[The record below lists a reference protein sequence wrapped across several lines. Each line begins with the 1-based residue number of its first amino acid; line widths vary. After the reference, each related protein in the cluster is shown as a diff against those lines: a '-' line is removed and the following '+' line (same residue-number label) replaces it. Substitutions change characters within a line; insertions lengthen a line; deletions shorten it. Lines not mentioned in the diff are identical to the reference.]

1 MSGGTPLG
9 NMVVKLG
16 LDSSDFGRGAAN
28 AKKEVRYLAKEMQ
41 ANVKIADMAGNQM
54 GKLGARFDGLTK
66 IIDAQERQVAALKK
80 AYDESFVDG
89 KATESTKRL
98 ATQLQDANGKL
109 AHYKQQLSNVE
120 KSMLLYSEK
129 AEKAKGNINYL
140 NKEMQLNMETAS
152 LLGNRQKVLGANYE
166 GLTKIIGEQA
176 KYVAALQETY
186 DKSFVNGKPT
196 EATKELAL
204 SLKEAQNE
212 LIKTT
217 GNIAELQVK
226 TTGATG
232 AIYKASEKMIS
243 SGQRME
249 QMGGALTK
257 GVTMPILAGAAAVT
271 TAAVKWESDFAGVK
285 KTNDEVVDSTGKV
298 VYSYKDLEN
307 GLRGLAKELP
317 ASHTEIANVAEAAGQ
332 LGIKTENVVGFT
344 KTMIDLGESTN
355 MSADEAATAL
365 ARLANITGMPQ
376 TEFDKLGSVIVDLG
390 NNFATTESEITEMG
404 LRLAGAG
411 HQVGMSEAQIMG
423 FAAALSSV
431 GIEAEAGG
439 SAFSKV
445 MVQMQ
450 LAVEK
455 GTGAFS
461 ELEQIANS
469 AGFTIGEVGQAVLSG
484 GKPLKAM
491 AESLG
496 MNSKELS
503 KMYKEAD
510 KSKTSLEDFATVAGM
525 SADQFSKA
533 FKEDAS
539 GAIIKFIEGL
549 STAEER
555 GQSAIGVL
563 DNMGITEV
571 RLRDSLLRAAGAS
584 DVFKSAVDRG
594 TKAWS
599 ENTALTEEA
608 NKRYETTE
616 SQLKMLRNEAID
628 VGITF
633 GGPLVK
639 ALRDVLQA
647 AKPMIK
653 TVTNLA
659 ESFSNANPKTQQTI
673 VKMIALTAAMGPAIK
688 LTGTL
693 SKGIGTLGKGFI
705 DTMAAMSKKRAVED
719 VTQAFAKGSS
729 VSVDFGKNLASSGT
743 ALGGLIAKIGGTT
756 TQIGALT
763 KGFSLLN
770 PWVLGITTAVGAGI
784 AVWKLWGEEAWNSSQ
799 RTQRWGTDVGKATDE
814 ALTKFQGYSRGAS
827 GEFSLLEQG
836 ISSNTGSIVNNFSK
850 MGQSIETTLTKKIET
865 LKGIVKELPDD
876 IKEAANEL
884 TEDEIANQE
893 KYLAIVKENNA
904 KITQIK
910 KTASNNN
917 RQISYEETVR
927 IKAYAQESAEAY
939 VNSLGKSE
947 KESKQILEAMT
958 GNVSAASKA
967 QAKEWLQSLGKQRQE
982 SSLEYQKMQEDM
994 KEKLV
999 DSGYDLNSKY
1009 AKEMLKLLKE
1019 SSDSAQQI
1027 TDDQMATIL
1036 AKYPEL
1042 TNEVFL
1048 ANGQL
1053 ISTMGDASEAAITQN
1068 KKLASS
1074 FTDMTNTSA
1083 KAAEDNAKKVELMSE
1098 KSGEY
1103 ADFWNDLVLEDK
1115 DGHVKTNA
1123 QEAITEAAKSEQGW
1137 NKLLFASKHADLKSN
1152 AKLMIAEAAIANG
1165 RWEKMTFTEQ
1175 QALLKSNVT
1184 KTMTQALQAKGDW
1197 GKLSFE
1203 EKKAVLYSNTPEVM
1217 AETMLNL
1224 GLWKEYQPQ
1233 VKELKAKNQGFLE
1246 VLSQSQDKIIH
1257 WSQVPVDIKKILGD
1271 NYDLLSKIYESEQSY
1286 NRWKNLPD
1294 DEKKLLA
1301 NNSDVLQKIMTS
1313 DTSLKQW
1320 NALPADQKKMLGD
1333 NTDLLTKVMASEES
1347 MNAWKALPD
1356 PVKKMLGNNEDLK
1369 AKIAEGSLSVETY
1382 NQVKPHLKKLLGD
1395 ASNVSNQS
1403 QVGIQNLNAFN
1414 ANNPAMKLLKGDSSS
1429 AQNAARTGGNA
1440 LNVYKANNPASKN
1453 LKGNASG
1460 VVSATATGNSSLN
1473 VFAANNPVEK
1483 LLKARD
1489 EATGPASS
1497 AKNAVNDFNSGP
1509 SVITKTLKVV
1519 ADIGGKVA
1527 KILGLETGTNYH
1539 VGGPAIVNDQKGPV
1553 YKELVIPKGGV
1564 PFIPEGRNVFLP
1576 DLPRGSKVIK
1586 ASETKKLIPRYEN
1599 GVGVPRNSS
1608 VVKNLIAVQE
1618 SKESTDFGELAS
1630 TMRELLAYM
1639 KSGNFNGMEVN
1650 QNFVVSDTKTAREAA
1665 IENKRQL
1672 RNLARG
1678 LK

>member
-9 NMVVKLG
+9 NMVIKLG

-41 ANVKIADMAGNQM
+41 ANAKIADMAGNQM
-54 GKLGARFDGLTK
+54 GKLGTRFDGLTK
-66 IIDAQERQVAALKK
+66 IIGAQEKQVAALKK

-109 AHYKQQLSNVE
+109 ANYRSQLIQTAGQ
-120 KSMLLYSEK
+120 M
-129 AEKAKGNINYL
+129 AE
-140 NKEMQLNMETAS
+140 M
-152 LLGNRQKVLGANYE
+152 
-166 GLTKIIGEQA
+166 
-176 KYVAALQETY
+176 
-186 DKSFVNGKPT
+186 
-196 EATKELAL
+196 
-204 SLKEAQNE
+204 
-212 LIKTT
+212 
-217 GNIAELQVK
+217 QVK

-232 AIYKASEKMIS
+232 AIYNASEKMIS
-243 SGQRME
+243 SGQKME
-249 QMGGALTK
+249 KVGGALTK
-257 GVTMPILAGAAAVT
+257 GITLPILAGAAAVT

-317 ASHTEIANVAEAAGQ
+317 SSHTEIANVAEAAGQ
-332 LGIKTENVVGFT
+332 LGIKTKNVVGFT

-355 MSADEAATAL
+355 MSAEEAATAL

-390 NNFATTESEITEMG
+390 NNFATTESEITAMG

-450 LAVEK
+450 LAVEN
-455 GTGAFS
+455 GANAFAGLESLSQQTGVS
-461 ELEQIANS
+461 MEQVSS
-469 AGFTIGEVGQAVLSG
+469 AVRNG
-484 GKPLKAM
+484 GKELKNTAGAM
-491 AESLG
+491 GLT
-496 MNSKELS
+496 SKEL
-503 KMYKEAD
+503 KTMHKEATD
-510 KSKTSLEDFATVAGM
+510 ASGKLNDFADVAGM
-525 SADQFSKA
+525 SAEQFSKA

-549 STAEER
+549 GKTKEH
-555 GQSAIGVL
+555 GQSAIAVL
-563 DNMGITEV
+563 DDMGITEV

-594 TKAWS
+594 TKAWG

-616 SQLKMLRNEAID
+616 SQLKMLKNEAVD

-633 GGPLVK
+633 GGPLVR
-639 ALRDVLQA
+639 ALRDALQA
-647 AKPMIK
+647 TKPMIK

-659 ESFSNANPKTQQTI
+659 ESFSNADPKTQQTI

-693 SKGIGTLGKGFI
+693 TKGVGFLGKGFV
-705 DTMAAMSKKRAVED
+705 DTMAAMSKKRAIED
-719 VTQAFAKGSS
+719 VTKAFAEGSS
-729 VSVDFGKNLASSGT
+729 VSLGFGKDIASSGS
-743 ALGGLIAKIGGTT
+743 ALGGLTAKIGGTT
-756 TQIGALT
+756 TQIGSLT

-770 PWVLGITTAVGAGI
+770 PWVLGATVAIGAGV

-827 GEFSLLEQG
+827 GELDLLEKG
-836 ISSNTGSIVNNFSK
+836 VSGNTDTIANNFSK
-850 MGQSIETTLTKKIET
+850 MGQSIEENMTKKIET
-865 LKGIVKELPDD
+865 LKGIVNKLPDD
-876 IKEAANEL
+876 IKEAGDKL
-884 TEDEIANQE
+884 TKEEVLNQE
-893 KYLAIVKENNA
+893 KYLDVVKENNQ

-910 KTASNNN
+910 QEASNNN
-917 RQISYEETVR
+917 RKISYEEAIR
-927 IKAYAQESAEAY
+927 IKSLAKESAEAY

-947 KESKQILEAMT
+947 TETKEILSAMT
-958 GNVSAASKA
+958 GNVAEASED
-967 QAKEWLQSLGKQRQE
+967 QAKTWLQSLGKQRQQ
-982 SSLEYQKMQEDM
+982 SKIEYTKMQDDL
-994 KEKLV
+994 KAKLV
-999 DSGYDLNSKY
+999 DAGYDLNSKY
-1009 AKEMLKLLKE
+1009 AKEMLSLLKE
-1019 SSDSAQQI
+1019 SGDSATQI
-1027 TDDQMATIL
+1027 TEDQMSTIL

-1042 TNEVFL
+1042 ADQVFL

-1053 ISTMGDASEAAITQN
+1053 ISSMGEAGQAAVGQN
-1068 KKLASS
+1068 KKMMDS
-1074 FTDMTNTSA
+1074 FTDM
-1083 KAAEDNAKKVELMSE
+1083 AEKVSKTAGENAKKIELIADE
-1098 KSGEY
+1098 ANEFGE
-1103 ADFWNDLVLEDK
+1103 FWNQLILDTKTGE
-1115 DGHVKTNA
+1115 VKTNA
-1123 QEAITEAAKSEQGW
+1123 QEAVNEAASSEKGW
-1137 NKLLFASKHADLKSN
+1137 NQLIYASKNADLKSN

-1175 QALLKSNVT
+1175 QALLDSNVT
-1184 KTMTQALQAKGDW
+1184 KTMTQALQAKGSW
-1197 GKLSFE
+1197 GKLNFE

-1224 GLWKEYQPQ
+1224 GLWKDYQPQ
-1233 VKELKAKNQGFLE
+1233 VKELKAKNQSFLD
-1246 VLSQSQDKIIH
+1246 VLSQSQDKIVH
-1257 WSQVPVDIKKILGD
+1257 WSQVPVDIKEILGD
-1271 NYDLLSKIYESEQSY
+1271 NYDLLSKIYGSEQSY

-1294 DEKKLLA
+1294 TEKKLLA

-1347 MNAWKALPD
+1347 FNAWKALPD

-1369 AKIAEGSLSVETY
+1369 AKIADGTLSVQTY
-1382 NQVKPHLKKLLGD
+1382 DQVKPQLKKLLGD

-1414 ANNPAMKLLKGDSSS
+1414 ANNPAQKILRGDSSN
-1429 AQNAARTGGNA
+1429 AQAAARQGGNA
-1440 LNVYKANNPASKN
+1440 LNTYNANNPGTKN
-1453 LKGNASG
+1453 LRGNAGG
-1460 VVSATATGNSSLN
+1460 VVGAASSGNSSLN
-1473 VFAANNPVEK
+1473 IFAANNPVEK
-1483 LLKARD
+1483 LLRAND
-1489 EATGPASS
+1489 QASGPASQ
-1497 AKNAVNDFNSGP
+1497 AKNAVSDFNSGP
-1509 SVITKTLKVV
+1509 SVITKTLNVV
-1519 ADIGGKVA
+1519 ANLGAGVA
-1527 KILGLETGTNYH
+1527 KILGLETGTNNH
-1539 VGGPAIVNDQKGPV
+1539 IGGPAIVNDQKGHT

-1576 DLPRGSKVIK
+1576 DLPKGSKVIK
-1586 ASETKKLIPRYEN
+1586 ASETKKLIPHYEN

-1608 VVKNLIAVQE
+1608 VVKNLIAIQDSHE
-1618 SKESTDFGELAS
+1618 SNDFSELAS
-1630 TMRELLAYM
+1630 LMREMVSYL
-1639 KSGNFNGMEVN
+1639 KDGNIKNMEVT
-1650 QNFVVSDTKTAREAA
+1650 QYITGADTKTPRETAM
-1665 IENKRQL
+1665 ETKRQL
-1672 RNLARG
+1672 RDLARG
-1678 LK
+1678 FK

>member
-9 NMVVKLG
+9 NMVIKLG

-41 ANVKIADMAGNQM
+41 ANAKIADMAGNQM
-54 GKLGARFDGLTK
+54 GKLGTRFDGLTK
-66 IIDAQERQVAALKK
+66 IIGAQEKQVAALKK

-109 AHYKQQLSNVE
+109 ANYRSQLIQTAGQ
-120 KSMLLYSEK
+120 M
-129 AEKAKGNINYL
+129 AE
-140 NKEMQLNMETAS
+140 M
-152 LLGNRQKVLGANYE
+152 
-166 GLTKIIGEQA
+166 
-176 KYVAALQETY
+176 
-186 DKSFVNGKPT
+186 
-196 EATKELAL
+196 
-204 SLKEAQNE
+204 
-212 LIKTT
+212 
-217 GNIAELQVK
+217 QVK

-232 AIYKASEKMIS
+232 AIYNASEKMIS
-243 SGQRME
+243 SGQKME
-249 QMGGALTK
+249 KVGGALTK
-257 GVTMPILAGAAAVT
+257 GITLPILAGAAAVT

-317 ASHTEIANVAEAAGQ
+317 SSHTEIANVAEAAGQ
-332 LGIKTENVVGFT
+332 LGIKTKNVVGFT

-355 MSADEAATAL
+355 MSAEEAATAL

-390 NNFATTESEITEMG
+390 NNFATTESEITAMG

-450 LAVEK
+450 LAVEN
-455 GTGAFS
+455 GANAFAGLESLSQQTGVS
-461 ELEQIANS
+461 MEQVSS
-469 AGFTIGEVGQAVLSG
+469 AVRNG
-484 GKPLKAM
+484 GKELKNTAGAM
-491 AESLG
+491 GLT
-496 MNSKELS
+496 SKEL
-503 KMYKEAD
+503 KTMHKEATD
-510 KSKTSLEDFATVAGM
+510 ASGKLNDFADVAGM
-525 SADQFSKA
+525 SAEQFSKA

-549 STAEER
+549 GKTKEH
-555 GQSAIGVL
+555 GQSAIAVL
-563 DNMGITEV
+563 DDMGITEV

-594 TKAWS
+594 TKAWG

-616 SQLKMLRNEAID
+616 SQLKMLKNEAVD

-633 GGPLVK
+633 GGPLVR
-639 ALRDVLQA
+639 ALRDALQA
-647 AKPMIK
+647 TKPMIK

-659 ESFSNANPKTQQTI
+659 ESFSNADPKTQQTI

-693 SKGIGTLGKGFI
+693 TKGVGFLGKGFV
-705 DTMAAMSKKRAVED
+705 DTMAAMSKKRAIED
-719 VTQAFAKGSS
+719 VTKAFAEGSS
-729 VSVDFGKNLASSGT
+729 VSLGFGKDIASSGS
-743 ALGGLIAKIGGTT
+743 ALGGLTAKIGGTT
-756 TQIGALT
+756 TQIGSLT

-770 PWVLGITTAVGAGI
+770 PWVLGATVAIGAGV

-827 GEFSLLEQG
+827 GELDLLEKG
-836 ISSNTGSIVNNFSK
+836 VSGNTDTIANNFSK
-850 MGQSIETTLTKKIET
+850 MGQSIEENMTKKIET
-865 LKGIVKELPDD
+865 LKGIVNKLPDD
-876 IKEAANEL
+876 IKEAGDKL
-884 TEDEIANQE
+884 TKEEVLNQE
-893 KYLAIVKENNA
+893 KYLDVVKENNQ

-910 KTASNNN
+910 QEASNNN
-917 RQISYEETVR
+917 RKISYEEAIR
-927 IKAYAQESAEAY
+927 IKSLAKESAEAY

-947 KESKQILEAMT
+947 TETKEILSAMT
-958 GNVSAASKA
+958 GNVAEASED
-967 QAKEWLQSLGKQRQE
+967 QAKTWLQSLGKQRQQ
-982 SSLEYQKMQEDM
+982 SKIEYTKMQNDL
-994 KEKLV
+994 KAKLV
-999 DSGYDLNSKY
+999 DAGYDLNSKY
-1009 AKEMLKLLKE
+1009 AKEMLSLLKE
-1019 SSDSAQQI
+1019 SGDSATQI
-1027 TDDQMATIL
+1027 TEDQMSTIL

-1042 TNEVFL
+1042 ADQVFL

-1053 ISTMGDASEAAITQN
+1053 ISSMGEAGQAAVGQN
-1068 KKLASS
+1068 KKMMDS
-1074 FTDMTNTSA
+1074 FTDM
-1083 KAAEDNAKKVELMSE
+1083 AEKVSKTAGENAKKIELIADE
-1098 KSGEY
+1098 ANEFGE
-1103 ADFWNDLVLEDK
+1103 FWNQLILDTKTGE
-1115 DGHVKTNA
+1115 VKTNA
-1123 QEAITEAAKSEQGW
+1123 QEAVNEAASSEKGW
-1137 NKLLFASKHADLKSN
+1137 NQLIYASKNADLKSN

-1175 QALLKSNVT
+1175 QALLDSNVT
-1184 KTMTQALQAKGDW
+1184 KTMTQALQAKGSW
-1197 GKLSFE
+1197 GKLNFE

-1224 GLWKEYQPQ
+1224 GLWKDYQPQ
-1233 VKELKAKNQGFLE
+1233 VKELKAKNQSFLD
-1246 VLSQSQDKIIH
+1246 VLSQSQDKIVH
-1257 WSQVPVDIKKILGD
+1257 WSQVPVDIKEILGD
-1271 NYDLLSKIYESEQSY
+1271 NYDLLSKIYGSEQSY

-1294 DEKKLLA
+1294 TEKKLLA

-1347 MNAWKALPD
+1347 FNAWKALPD

-1382 NQVKPHLKKLLGD
+1382 NQVKPLLKQLLGD

-1414 ANNPAMKLLKGDSSS
+1414 ANNPAQKILRGDSSN
-1429 AQNAARTGGNA
+1429 AQAAARQGGNA
-1440 LNVYKANNPASKN
+1440 LNTYNANNPGTKN
-1453 LKGNASG
+1453 LRGNAGG
-1460 VVSATATGNSSLN
+1460 VVGAASSGNSSLN
-1473 VFAANNPVEK
+1473 IFAANNPVEK
-1483 LLKARD
+1483 LLRAND
-1489 EATGPASS
+1489 QASGPASQ
-1497 AKNAVNDFNSGP
+1497 AKNAVSDFNSGP
-1509 SVITKTLKVV
+1509 SVITKTLNVV
-1519 ADIGGKVA
+1519 ANLGAGVA
-1527 KILGLETGTNYH
+1527 KILGLETGTNNH
-1539 VGGPAIVNDQKGPV
+1539 IGGPAIVNDQKGRT

-1576 DLPRGSKVIK
+1576 DLPKGSKVIK
-1586 ASETKKLIPRYEN
+1586 ASETKKLIPHYEN

-1608 VVKNLIAVQE
+1608 VVKNLIAVQDSHE
-1618 SKESTDFGELAS
+1618 SNDFSELAS
-1630 TMRELLAYM
+1630 LMREMVSYL
-1639 KSGNFNGMEVN
+1639 KDGNIKNMEVT
-1650 QNFVVSDTKTAREAA
+1650 QYITGADTKTPRETA
-1665 IENKRQL
+1665 IETKRQL
-1672 RNLARG
+1672 RDLARG
-1678 LK
+1678 FK

>member
-9 NMVVKLG
+9 NMVIKLG

-41 ANVKIADMAGNQM
+41 ANAKIADMAGNQM
-54 GKLGARFDGLTK
+54 GKLGTRFDGLTK
-66 IIDAQERQVAALKK
+66 IIGAQEKQVAALKK

-109 AHYKQQLSNVE
+109 ANYRSQLIQTAGQ
-120 KSMLLYSEK
+120 M
-129 AEKAKGNINYL
+129 AE
-140 NKEMQLNMETAS
+140 M
-152 LLGNRQKVLGANYE
+152 
-166 GLTKIIGEQA
+166 
-176 KYVAALQETY
+176 
-186 DKSFVNGKPT
+186 
-196 EATKELAL
+196 
-204 SLKEAQNE
+204 
-212 LIKTT
+212 
-217 GNIAELQVK
+217 QVK

-232 AIYKASEKMIS
+232 AIYNASEKMIS
-243 SGQRME
+243 SGQKME
-249 QMGGALTK
+249 KVGGALTK
-257 GVTMPILAGAAAVT
+257 GITLPILAGAAAVT

-317 ASHTEIANVAEAAGQ
+317 SSHTEIANVAEAAGQ
-332 LGIKTENVVGFT
+332 LGIKTKNVVGFT

-355 MSADEAATAL
+355 MSAEEAATAL

-390 NNFATTESEITEMG
+390 NNFATTESEITAMG

-450 LAVEK
+450 LAVEN
-455 GTGAFS
+455 GANAFAGLESLSQQTGVS
-461 ELEQIANS
+461 MEQVSS
-469 AGFTIGEVGQAVLSG
+469 AVRNG
-484 GKPLKAM
+484 GKELKNTAGAM
-491 AESLG
+491 GLT
-496 MNSKELS
+496 SKEL
-503 KMYKEAD
+503 KTMHKEATD
-510 KSKTSLEDFATVAGM
+510 ASGKLNDFAEVAGM
-525 SADQFSKA
+525 SAEQFSKA

-549 STAEER
+549 GKTKEH
-555 GQSAIGVL
+555 GQSAIAVL
-563 DNMGITEV
+563 DDMGITEV

-594 TKAWS
+594 TKAWG

-616 SQLKMLRNEAID
+616 SQLKMLKNEAVD

-639 ALRDVLQA
+639 ALRDALQA
-647 AKPMIK
+647 TKPMIK

-659 ESFSNANPKTQQTI
+659 ESFSNADPKTQQTI

-693 SKGIGTLGKGFI
+693 TKGVGFLGKGFV
-705 DTMAAMSKKRAVED
+705 DTMAAMSKKRAIED
-719 VTQAFAKGSS
+719 VTKAFAEGSS
-729 VSVDFGKNLASSGT
+729 VSLGFGKDIASSGS
-743 ALGGLIAKIGGTT
+743 ALGGLTAKIGGTT
-756 TQIGALT
+756 TQIGSLT

-770 PWVLGITTAVGAGI
+770 PWVLGATVAIGAGV

-827 GEFSLLEQG
+827 GELDLLEKG
-836 ISSNTGSIVNNFSK
+836 VSGNTDTIANNFSK
-850 MGQSIETTLTKKIET
+850 MGQSIEENMTKKIET
-865 LKGIVKELPDD
+865 LKGIVNKLPDD
-876 IKEAANEL
+876 IKEAGDKL
-884 TEDEIANQE
+884 TKEEVLNQE
-893 KYLAIVKENNA
+893 KYLDVVKENNQ

-910 KTASNNN
+910 QEASNNN
-917 RQISYEETVR
+917 RKISYEEAIR
-927 IKAYAQESAEAY
+927 IKSLAKESAEAY

-947 KESKQILEAMT
+947 TETKEILSAMT
-958 GNVSAASKA
+958 GNVAEASED
-967 QAKEWLQSLGKQRQE
+967 QAKTWLQSLGKQRQQ
-982 SSLEYQKMQEDM
+982 SKIEYTKMQDDL
-994 KEKLV
+994 KAKLV
-999 DSGYDLNSKY
+999 DAGYDLNSKY
-1009 AKEMLKLLKE
+1009 AKEMLSLLKE
-1019 SSDSAQQI
+1019 SGDSATQI
-1027 TDDQMATIL
+1027 TEDQMSTIL

-1042 TNEVFL
+1042 ADQVFL

-1053 ISTMGDASEAAITQN
+1053 ISSMGEAGQAAVGQN
-1068 KKLASS
+1068 KKMMDS
-1074 FTDMTNTSA
+1074 FTDM
-1083 KAAEDNAKKVELMSE
+1083 AEKVSKTAGENAKKIELIADE
-1098 KSGEY
+1098 ANEFGE
-1103 ADFWNDLVLEDK
+1103 FWNQLILDTKTGE
-1115 DGHVKTNA
+1115 VKTNA
-1123 QEAITEAAKSEQGW
+1123 QEAVNEAASSEKGW
-1137 NKLLFASKHADLKSN
+1137 NQLIYASKNADLKSN

-1175 QALLKSNVT
+1175 QALLDSNVT
-1184 KTMTQALQAKGDW
+1184 KTMTQALQAKGSW
-1197 GKLSFE
+1197 GKLNFE

-1224 GLWKEYQPQ
+1224 GLWKDYQPQ
-1233 VKELKAKNQGFLE
+1233 VKELKAKNQSFLD
-1246 VLSQSQDKIIH
+1246 VLSQSQDKIVH
-1257 WSQVPVDIKKILGD
+1257 WSQVPVDIKEILGD
-1271 NYDLLSKIYESEQSY
+1271 NYDLLSKIYGSEQSY

-1294 DEKKLLA
+1294 TEKKLLA

-1347 MNAWKALPD
+1347 FNAWKALPD

-1382 NQVKPHLKKLLGD
+1382 NQVKPLLKQLLGD

-1414 ANNPAMKLLKGDSSS
+1414 ANNPAQKILRGDSSN
-1429 AQNAARTGGNA
+1429 AQAAARQGGNA
-1440 LNVYKANNPASKN
+1440 LNTYNANNPGTKN
-1453 LKGNASG
+1453 LRGNAGG
-1460 VVSATATGNSSLN
+1460 VVGAASSGNSSLN
-1473 VFAANNPVEK
+1473 IFAANNPVEK
-1483 LLKARD
+1483 LLRAND
-1489 EATGPASS
+1489 QASGPASQ
-1497 AKNAVNDFNSGP
+1497 AKNAVSDFNSGP
-1509 SVITKTLKVV
+1509 SVITKTLNVV
-1519 ADIGGKVA
+1519 ANLGAGVA
-1527 KILGLETGTNYH
+1527 KILGLETGTNNH
-1539 VGGPAIVNDQKGPV
+1539 IGGPAIVNDQKGRT

-1576 DLPRGSKVIK
+1576 DLPKGSKVIK
-1586 ASETKKLIPRYEN
+1586 ASETKKLIPHYEN

-1608 VVKNLIAVQE
+1608 VVKNLIAVQDSHE
-1618 SKESTDFGELAS
+1618 SNDFSELAS
-1630 TMRELLAYM
+1630 LMREMVSYL
-1639 KSGNFNGMEVN
+1639 KDGNIKNMEVT
-1650 QNFVVSDTKTAREAA
+1650 QYITGADTKTPRETA
-1665 IENKRQL
+1665 IETKRQL
-1672 RNLARG
+1672 RDLARG
-1678 LK
+1678 FK

>member
-9 NMVVKLG
+9 NMVIKLG

-41 ANVKIADMAGNQM
+41 ANAKIADMAGNQM
-54 GKLGARFDGLTK
+54 GKLGTRFDGLTK
-66 IIDAQERQVAALKK
+66 IIGAQEKQVAALKK

-109 AHYKQQLSNVE
+109 ANYRSQLIQTAGQ
-120 KSMLLYSEK
+120 M
-129 AEKAKGNINYL
+129 AE
-140 NKEMQLNMETAS
+140 M
-152 LLGNRQKVLGANYE
+152 
-166 GLTKIIGEQA
+166 
-176 KYVAALQETY
+176 
-186 DKSFVNGKPT
+186 
-196 EATKELAL
+196 
-204 SLKEAQNE
+204 
-212 LIKTT
+212 
-217 GNIAELQVK
+217 QVK

-232 AIYKASEKMIS
+232 AIYNASEKMIS
-243 SGQRME
+243 SGQKME
-249 QMGGALTK
+249 KVGGALTK
-257 GVTMPILAGAAAVT
+257 GITLPILAGAAAVT

-317 ASHTEIANVAEAAGQ
+317 SSHTEIANVAEAAGQ
-332 LGIKTENVVGFT
+332 LGIKTKNVVGFT

-355 MSADEAATAL
+355 MSAEEAATAL

-390 NNFATTESEITEMG
+390 NNFATTESEITAMG

-450 LAVEK
+450 LAVEN
-455 GTGAFS
+455 GANAFAGLESLSQQTGVS
-461 ELEQIANS
+461 MEQVSS
-469 AGFTIGEVGQAVLSG
+469 AVRNG
-484 GKPLKAM
+484 GKELKNTAGAM
-491 AESLG
+491 GLT
-496 MNSKELS
+496 SKEL
-503 KMYKEAD
+503 KTMHKEATD
-510 KSKTSLEDFATVAGM
+510 ASGKLNDFADVAGM
-525 SADQFSKA
+525 SAEQFSKA

-549 STAEER
+549 GKTKEH
-555 GQSAIGVL
+555 GQSAIAVL
-563 DNMGITEV
+563 DDMGITEV

-594 TKAWS
+594 TKAWG

-616 SQLKMLRNEAID
+616 SQLKMLKNEAVD

-639 ALRDVLQA
+639 ALRDALQA
-647 AKPMIK
+647 TKPMIK

-659 ESFSNANPKTQQTI
+659 ESFSNADPKTQQTI

-693 SKGIGTLGKGFI
+693 TKGVGFLGKGFV
-705 DTMAAMSKKRAVED
+705 DTMAAMSKKRAIED
-719 VTQAFAKGSS
+719 VTKAFAEGSS
-729 VSVDFGKNLASSGT
+729 VSLGFGKDIASSGS
-743 ALGGLIAKIGGTT
+743 ALGGLTAKIGGTT
-756 TQIGALT
+756 TQIGSLT

-770 PWVLGITTAVGAGI
+770 PWVLGATVAIGAGV

-827 GEFSLLEQG
+827 GELDLLEKG
-836 ISSNTGSIVNNFSK
+836 VSGNTDTIANNFSK
-850 MGQSIETTLTKKIET
+850 MGQSIEENMTKKIET
-865 LKGIVKELPDD
+865 LKGIVNKLPDD
-876 IKEAANEL
+876 IKEAGDKL
-884 TEDEIANQE
+884 TKEEVLNQE
-893 KYLAIVKENNA
+893 KYLDVVKENNQ

-910 KTASNNN
+910 QEASNNN
-917 RQISYEETVR
+917 RKISYEEAIR
-927 IKAYAQESAEAY
+927 IKSLAKESAEAY

-947 KESKQILEAMT
+947 TETKEILSAMT
-958 GNVSAASKA
+958 GNVAEASED
-967 QAKEWLQSLGKQRQE
+967 QAKTWLQSLGKQRQQ
-982 SSLEYQKMQEDM
+982 SKIEYTKMQDDL
-994 KEKLV
+994 KAKLV
-999 DSGYDLNSKY
+999 DAGYDLNSKY
-1009 AKEMLKLLKE
+1009 AKEMLSLLKE
-1019 SSDSAQQI
+1019 SGDSATQI
-1027 TDDQMATIL
+1027 TEDQMSTIL

-1042 TNEVFL
+1042 ADQVFL

-1053 ISTMGDASEAAITQN
+1053 ISSMGEAGQAAVGQN
-1068 KKLASS
+1068 KKMMDS
-1074 FTDMTNTSA
+1074 FTDM
-1083 KAAEDNAKKVELMSE
+1083 AEKVSKTAGENAKKIELIADE
-1098 KSGEY
+1098 ANEFGE
-1103 ADFWNDLVLEDK
+1103 FWNQLILDTKTGE
-1115 DGHVKTNA
+1115 VKTNA
-1123 QEAITEAAKSEQGW
+1123 QEAVNEAASSEKGW
-1137 NKLLFASKHADLKSN
+1137 NQLIYASKNADLKSN

-1175 QALLKSNVT
+1175 QALLDSNVT
-1184 KTMTQALQAKGDW
+1184 KTMTQALQAKGSW
-1197 GKLSFE
+1197 GKLNFE

-1224 GLWKEYQPQ
+1224 GLWKDYQPQ
-1233 VKELKAKNQGFLE
+1233 VKELKAKNQSFLD
-1246 VLSQSQDKIIH
+1246 VLSQSQDKIVH
-1257 WSQVPVDIKKILGD
+1257 WSQVPVDIKEILGD
-1271 NYDLLSKIYESEQSY
+1271 NYDLLSKIYGSEQSY

-1294 DEKKLLA
+1294 TEKKLLA

-1347 MNAWKALPD
+1347 FNAWKALPD

-1382 NQVKPHLKKLLGD
+1382 NQVKPLLKQLLGD

-1414 ANNPAMKLLKGDSSS
+1414 ANNPAQKILRGDSSN
-1429 AQNAARTGGNA
+1429 AQAAARQGGNA
-1440 LNVYKANNPASKN
+1440 LNTYNANNPGTKN
-1453 LKGNASG
+1453 LRGNAGG
-1460 VVSATATGNSSLN
+1460 VVGAASSGNSSLN
-1473 VFAANNPVEK
+1473 IFAANNPVEK
-1483 LLKARD
+1483 LLRAND
-1489 EATGPASS
+1489 QASGPASQ
-1497 AKNAVNDFNSGP
+1497 AKNAVSDFNSGP
-1509 SVITKTLKVV
+1509 SVITKTLNVV
-1519 ADIGGKVA
+1519 ANLGAGVA
-1527 KILGLETGTNYH
+1527 KILGLETGTNNH
-1539 VGGPAIVNDQKGPV
+1539 IGGPAIVNDQKGRT

-1576 DLPRGSKVIK
+1576 DLPKGSKVIK
-1586 ASETKKLIPRYEN
+1586 ASETKKLIPHYEN

-1608 VVKNLIAVQE
+1608 VVKNLIAVQDSHE
-1618 SKESTDFGELAS
+1618 SNDFSELAS
-1630 TMRELLAYM
+1630 LMREMVSYL
-1639 KSGNFNGMEVN
+1639 KDGNIKNMEVT
-1650 QNFVVSDTKTAREAA
+1650 QYITGADTKTPRETA
-1665 IENKRQL
+1665 IETKRQL
-1672 RNLARG
+1672 RDLARG
-1678 LK
+1678 FK

>member
-9 NMVVKLG
+9 NMVIKLG

-41 ANVKIADMAGNQM
+41 ANAKIADMAGNQM
-54 GKLGARFDGLTK
+54 GKLGTRFDGLTK
-66 IIDAQERQVAALKK
+66 IIGAQEKQVAALKK

-109 AHYKQQLSNVE
+109 ANYRSQLIQTAGQ
-120 KSMLLYSEK
+120 M
-129 AEKAKGNINYL
+129 AE
-140 NKEMQLNMETAS
+140 M
-152 LLGNRQKVLGANYE
+152 
-166 GLTKIIGEQA
+166 
-176 KYVAALQETY
+176 
-186 DKSFVNGKPT
+186 
-196 EATKELAL
+196 
-204 SLKEAQNE
+204 
-212 LIKTT
+212 
-217 GNIAELQVK
+217 QVK

-232 AIYKASEKMIS
+232 AIYNASEKMIS
-243 SGQRME
+243 SGQKME
-249 QMGGALTK
+249 KVGGALTK
-257 GVTMPILAGAAAVT
+257 GITLPILAGAAAVT

-317 ASHTEIANVAEAAGQ
+317 SSHTEIANVAEAAGQ
-332 LGIKTENVVGFT
+332 LGIKTKNVVGFT

-355 MSADEAATAL
+355 MSAEEAATAL

-390 NNFATTESEITEMG
+390 NNFATTESEITAMG

-450 LAVEK
+450 LAVEN
-455 GTGAFS
+455 GANAFAGLESLSQQTGVS
-461 ELEQIANS
+461 MEQVSS
-469 AGFTIGEVGQAVLSG
+469 AVRNG
-484 GKPLKAM
+484 GKELKNTAGAM
-491 AESLG
+491 GLT
-496 MNSKELS
+496 SKEL
-503 KMYKEAD
+503 KTMHKEATD
-510 KSKTSLEDFATVAGM
+510 ASGKLNDFAEVAGM
-525 SADQFSKA
+525 SAEQFSKA

-549 STAEER
+549 GKTKEH
-555 GQSAIGVL
+555 GQSAIAVL
-563 DNMGITEV
+563 DDMGITEV

-594 TKAWS
+594 TKAWGQ
-599 ENTALTEEA
+599 NTALTEEA

-616 SQLKMLRNEAID
+616 SQLKMLKNEAVD

-647 AKPMIK
+647 TKPMIK

-659 ESFSNANPKTQQTI
+659 ESFSNADPKTQQTI

-693 SKGIGTLGKGFI
+693 TKGVGSLGKGFVE
-705 DTMAAMSKKRAVED
+705 TMAAMSKKRAIAE
-719 VTQAFAKGSS
+719 VTQAMAEGSS
-729 VSVDFGKNLASSGT
+729 VSLDLGKNITSSGS
-743 ALGGLIAKIGGTT
+743 AFGGFTAKIGGAATK
-756 TQIGALT
+756 IGSLT

-770 PWVLGITTAVGAGI
+770 PWVLGATAAIGAGV

-799 RTQRWGTDVGKATDE
+799 RTQRWGTDVGKATDD

-836 ISSNTGSIVNNFSK
+836 ISNDTGSIVNNFSK
-850 MGQSIETTLTKKIET
+850 MGQSIETTMTKKIET
-865 LKGIVKELPDD
+865 LKGIVKTLPDD
-876 IKEAANEL
+876 VKEAG
-884 TEDEIANQE
+884 NQLISEKLAKDE
-893 KYLAIVKENNA
+893 KYLTIVKENND

-910 KTASNNN
+910 QTASNNN

-927 IKAYAQESAEAY
+927 IKAYAKESAEAY

-947 KESKQILEAMT
+947 KESKQILNAMT
-958 GNVSAASKA
+958 GNVSDASKA
-967 QAKEWLQSLGKQRQE
+967 QARDWLQSLGKQRQQ
-982 SSLEYQKMQEDM
+982 SSLEYQKMRDDLKKQ
-994 KEKLV
+994 LV
-999 DSGYDLNSKY
+999 DGGEDLNSELSKN
-1009 AKEMLKLLKE
+1009 LLNLLKE
-1019 SSDSAQQI
+1019 SSESATQI
-1027 TDDQMATIL
+1027 TNDQMATIL

-1042 TNEVFL
+1042 TNEVL
-1048 ANGQL
+1048 LSNGQL
-1053 ISTMGDASEAAITQN
+1053 INTMGNAAEAAVAQN
-1068 KKLASS
+1068 KVIASS

-1098 KSGEY
+1098 KAGEY

-1115 DGHVKTNA
+1115 DGHVKSNA
-1123 QEAITEAAKSEQGW
+1123 QEAISEAAKSEQGW
-1137 NKLLFASKHADLKSN
+1137 NKLLFASKNADLKSN

-1175 QALLKSNVT
+1175 QALLDSNVT
-1184 KTMTQALQAKGDW
+1184 KTMTQALQAKGSW
-1197 GKLSFE
+1197 GKLNFE

-1224 GLWKEYQPQ
+1224 GLWKDYQPQ
-1233 VKELKAKNQGFLE
+1233 VKELKAKNQSFLD
-1246 VLSQSQDKIIH
+1246 VLSQSQDKIVH
-1257 WSQVPVDIKKILGD
+1257 WSQVPVDIKEILGD
-1271 NYDLLSKIYESEQSY
+1271 NYDLLSKIYGSEQSY

-1347 MNAWKALPD
+1347 FNAWKLLPD

-1369 AKIAEGSLSVETY
+1369 AKIADGTLSVQTY
-1382 NQVKPHLKKLLGD
+1382 DQIKPQLKKLLGD

-1414 ANNPAMKLLKGDSSS
+1414 ANNPAQKILRGDSSN
-1429 AQNAARTGGNA
+1429 AQAAARQGGNA
-1440 LNVYKANNPASKN
+1440 LNTYNANNPGTKN
-1453 LKGNASG
+1453 LRGNAGG
-1460 VVSATATGNSSLN
+1460 VVGAASSGNSSLN
-1473 VFAANNPVEK
+1473 IFAANNPVEK
-1483 LLKARD
+1483 LLRAND
-1489 EATGPASS
+1489 QASGPAAQ
-1497 AKNAVNDFNSGP
+1497 AKNAVSDFNSGP
-1509 SVITKTLKVV
+1509 SVITKTLNVV
-1519 ADIGGKVA
+1519 ANLGAGVA
-1527 KILGLETGTNYH
+1527 KILGLETGTNNH
-1539 VGGPAIVNDQKGPV
+1539 IGGPAIVNDQKGRT

-1586 ASETKKLIPRYEN
+1586 ASETKKLIPHYEN

-1608 VVKNLIAVQE
+1608 VVKNLIAVQDSHE
-1618 SKESTDFGELAS
+1618 SNDFSELAS
-1630 TMRELLAYM
+1630 LMREMVSYL
-1639 KSGNFNGMEVN
+1639 KDGNIKNMEVT
-1650 QNFVVSDTKTAREAA
+1650 QYITGADSKTPRETAM
-1665 IENKRQL
+1665 ETKRQL
-1672 RNLARG
+1672 RDLARG
-1678 LK
+1678 FK

>member
-9 NMVVKLG
+9 NMVIKLG

-41 ANVKIADMAGNQM
+41 ANAKIADMAGNQM
-54 GKLGARFDGLTK
+54 GKLGTRFDGLTK
-66 IIDAQERQVAALKK
+66 IIGAQEKQVAALKK

-109 AHYKQQLSNVE
+109 ANYRSQLIQTAGQ
-120 KSMLLYSEK
+120 M
-129 AEKAKGNINYL
+129 AE
-140 NKEMQLNMETAS
+140 M
-152 LLGNRQKVLGANYE
+152 
-166 GLTKIIGEQA
+166 
-176 KYVAALQETY
+176 
-186 DKSFVNGKPT
+186 
-196 EATKELAL
+196 
-204 SLKEAQNE
+204 
-212 LIKTT
+212 
-217 GNIAELQVK
+217 QVK

-232 AIYKASEKMIS
+232 AIYNASEKMIS
-243 SGQRME
+243 SGQKME
-249 QMGGALTK
+249 KVGGALTK
-257 GVTMPILAGAAAVT
+257 GITLPILAGAAAVT

-317 ASHTEIANVAEAAGQ
+317 SSHTEIANVAEAAGQ
-332 LGIKTENVVGFT
+332 LGIKTKNVVGFT

-355 MSADEAATAL
+355 MSAEEAATAL

-390 NNFATTESEITEMG
+390 NNFATTESEITAMG

-445 MVQMQ
+445 MVEMQ
-450 LAVEK
+450 LAVEN
-455 GTGAFS
+455 GANAFAGLESLSQQTGVS
-461 ELEQIANS
+461 MEQVSS
-469 AGFTIGEVGQAVLSG
+469 AVRNG
-484 GKPLKAM
+484 GKELKNTAGAM
-491 AESLG
+491 GLT
-496 MNSKELS
+496 SKEL
-503 KMYKEAD
+503 KTMHKEATD
-510 KSKTSLEDFATVAGM
+510 ASGKLNDFAEVAGM
-525 SADQFSKA
+525 SAEQFSKA

-549 STAEER
+549 GKTKEH
-555 GQSAIGVL
+555 GQSAIAVL
-563 DNMGITEV
+563 DDMGITEV

-594 TKAWS
+594 TKAWG

-616 SQLKMLRNEAID
+616 SQLKMLKNEAVD

-639 ALRDVLQA
+639 ALRDALQA
-647 AKPMIK
+647 TKPMIK

-659 ESFSNANPKTQQTI
+659 ESFSNADPKTQQTI

-693 SKGIGTLGKGFI
+693 TKGVGSLGKGFVE
-705 DTMAAMSKKRAVED
+705 TMAAMSKKRAIDD
-719 VTQAFAKGSS
+719 VTKAFAEGSS
-729 VSVDFGKNLASSGT
+729 VSVGFGKGIASSGS
-743 ALGGLIAKIGGTT
+743 ALGGLTAKIGGTT
-756 TQIGALT
+756 TQIGSLT

-770 PWVLGITTAVGAGI
+770 PWVLGATAAIGAGV

-799 RTQRWGTDVGKATDE
+799 RTQRWGTDVGKATDD

-836 ISSNTGSIVNNFSK
+836 ISNDTGSIVNNFSK
-850 MGQSIETTLTKKIET
+850 MGQSIETTMTKKIET
-865 LKGIVKELPDD
+865 LKGIVKTLPDD
-876 IKEAANEL
+876 VKEAG
-884 TEDEIANQE
+884 NQLISEKLAKDE
-893 KYLAIVKENNA
+893 KYLTIVKENND

-910 KTASNNN
+910 QTASNNN

-927 IKAYAQESAEAY
+927 IKAYAKESAEAY

-947 KESKQILEAMT
+947 KESKQILNAMT
-958 GNVSAASKA
+958 GNVSDASKA
-967 QAKEWLQSLGKQRQE
+967 QARDWLQSLGKQRQQ
-982 SSLEYQKMQEDM
+982 SSLEYQKMRDDLKKQ
-994 KEKLV
+994 LV
-999 DSGYDLNSKY
+999 DGGEDLNSELSKN
-1009 AKEMLKLLKE
+1009 LLNLLKE
-1019 SSDSAQQI
+1019 SSESATQI
-1027 TDDQMATIL
+1027 TNDQMATIL

-1042 TNEVFL
+1042 TNEVL
-1048 ANGQL
+1048 LSNGQL
-1053 ISTMGDASEAAITQN
+1053 INTMGNASEAAVAQN
-1068 KKLASS
+1068 KVIASS
-1074 FTDMTNTSA
+1074 FKDMTNTSA

-1098 KSGEY
+1098 KGGEY

-1115 DGHVKTNA
+1115 DGHVKSNA

-1137 NKLLFASKHADLKSN
+1137 NKLLFASKNADLKSN

-1175 QALLKSNVT
+1175 QALLDSNVT
-1184 KTMTQALQAKGDW
+1184 KTMTQALQAKGSW
-1197 GKLSFE
+1197 GKLNFE

-1224 GLWKEYQPQ
+1224 GLWKDYQPQ
-1233 VKELKAKNQGFLE
+1233 VKELKAKNQSFLD
-1246 VLSQSQDKIIH
+1246 VLSQSQDKIVH
-1257 WSQVPVDIKKILGD
+1257 WSQVPVDIKEILGD
-1271 NYDLLSKIYESEQSY
+1271 NYDLLSKIYGSEQSY

-1347 MNAWKALPD
+1347 FNAWKALPD

-1382 NQVKPHLKKLLGD
+1382 NQVKPLLKQLLGD

-1414 ANNPAMKLLKGDSSS
+1414 ANNPAQKILRGDSSN
-1429 AQNAARTGGNA
+1429 AQAAARQGGNA
-1440 LNVYKANNPASKN
+1440 LNTYNANNPGTKN
-1453 LKGNASG
+1453 LRGNAGG
-1460 VVSATATGNSSLN
+1460 VVGAASSGNSSLN
-1473 VFAANNPVEK
+1473 IFAANNPVEK
-1483 LLKARD
+1483 LLRAND
-1489 EATGPASS
+1489 QASGPASQ
-1497 AKNAVNDFNSGP
+1497 AKNAVSDFNSGP
-1509 SVITKTLKVV
+1509 SVITKTLNVV
-1519 ADIGGKVA
+1519 ANLGAGVA
-1527 KILGLETGTNYH
+1527 KILGLETGTNNH
-1539 VGGPAIVNDQKGPV
+1539 IGGPAIVNDQKGHT

-1576 DLPRGSKVIK
+1576 DLPKGSKVIK
-1586 ASETKKLIPRYEN
+1586 ASETKKLIPHYEN

-1608 VVKNLIAVQE
+1608 VVKNLIAIQDSHE
-1618 SKESTDFGELAS
+1618 SNDFSELAS
-1630 TMRELLAYM
+1630 LMREMVSYL
-1639 KSGNFNGMEVN
+1639 KDGNIKNMEVT
-1650 QNFVVSDTKTAREAA
+1650 QYITGADTKTPRETAM
-1665 IENKRQL
+1665 ETKRQL
-1672 RNLARG
+1672 RDLARG
-1678 LK
+1678 FK

>member
-9 NMVVKLG
+9 NMVIKLG

-41 ANVKIADMAGNQM
+41 ANAKIADMAGNQM
-54 GKLGARFDGLTK
+54 GKLGTRFDGLTK
-66 IIDAQERQVAALKK
+66 IIGAQEKQVAALKK

-109 AHYKQQLSNVE
+109 ANYRSQLIQTAGQ
-120 KSMLLYSEK
+120 M
-129 AEKAKGNINYL
+129 AE
-140 NKEMQLNMETAS
+140 M
-152 LLGNRQKVLGANYE
+152 
-166 GLTKIIGEQA
+166 
-176 KYVAALQETY
+176 
-186 DKSFVNGKPT
+186 
-196 EATKELAL
+196 
-204 SLKEAQNE
+204 
-212 LIKTT
+212 
-217 GNIAELQVK
+217 QVK

-232 AIYKASEKMIS
+232 AIYNASEKMIS
-243 SGQRME
+243 SGQKME
-249 QMGGALTK
+249 KVGGALTK
-257 GVTMPILAGAAAVT
+257 GITLPILAGAAAVT

-317 ASHTEIANVAEAAGQ
+317 SSHTEIANVAEAAGQ
-332 LGIKTENVVGFT
+332 LGIKTKNVVGFT

-355 MSADEAATAL
+355 MSAEEAATAL

-390 NNFATTESEITEMG
+390 NNFATTESEITAMG

-450 LAVEK
+450 LAVEN
-455 GTGAFS
+455 GANAFAGLESLSQQTGVS
-461 ELEQIANS
+461 MEQVSS
-469 AGFTIGEVGQAVLSG
+469 AVRNG
-484 GKPLKAM
+484 GKELKNTAGAM
-491 AESLG
+491 GLT
-496 MNSKELS
+496 SKEL
-503 KMYKEAD
+503 KTMHKEATD
-510 KSKTSLEDFATVAGM
+510 ASGKLNDFAEVAGM
-525 SADQFSKA
+525 SAEQFSKA

-549 STAEER
+549 GKTKEH
-555 GQSAIGVL
+555 GQSAIAVL
-563 DNMGITEV
+563 DDMGITEV

-594 TKAWS
+594 TKAWGQ
-599 ENTALTEEA
+599 NTALTEEA

-616 SQLKMLRNEAID
+616 SQLKMLKNEAVD

-647 AKPMIK
+647 TKPMIK

-659 ESFSNANPKTQQTI
+659 ESFSNADPKTQQTI

-693 SKGIGTLGKGFI
+693 TKGVGFLGKGFVE
-705 DTMAAMSKKRAVED
+705 TMAAMSKKRAIED
-719 VTQAFAKGSS
+719 VTKAFAEGSS
-729 VSVDFGKNLASSGT
+729 VSIGFGKDIASSGS
-743 ALGGLIAKIGGTT
+743 ALGGLTAKIGGTT
-756 TQIGALT
+756 TQIGSLT

-770 PWVLGITTAVGAGI
+770 PWVLGATAAIGTGV

-799 RTQRWGTDVGKATDE
+799 RTQRWGTDVGKATDD

-827 GEFSLLEQG
+827 GELDLLEKG
-836 ISSNTGSIVNNFSK
+836 ISGNTGTIANNFSK
-850 MGQSIETTLTKKIET
+850 MGQSIEENMTKKIET
-865 LKGIVKELPDD
+865 LKDIVNRLPDD
-876 IKEAANEL
+876 IKEAGDKL
-884 TEDEIANQE
+884 TQEEVLNQE
-893 KYLAIVKENNA
+893 KYLAVVKENNQ

-910 KTASNNN
+910 QEASNNN
-917 RQISYEETVR
+917 RKISYEETIR
-927 IKAYAQESAEAY
+927 IKSLAKESAEAY

-947 KESKQILEAMT
+947 TETKEILSAMT
-958 GNVSAASKA
+958 GNVAEASED
-967 QAKEWLQSLGKQRQE
+967 QAKTWLQSLGKQRQQ
-982 SSLEYQKMQEDM
+982 SKIEYNKMQDDL
-994 KEKLV
+994 KAKLV
-999 DSGYDLNSKY
+999 DAGYDLNSEY
-1009 AKEMLKLLKE
+1009 AKEMLSLLKE
-1019 SSDSAQQI
+1019 SGDSATQI
-1027 TDDQMATIL
+1027 TEDQMSAIL

-1042 TNEVFL
+1042 ADQVFL

-1053 ISTMGDASEAAITQN
+1053 ISSMGEAGQAAVGQN
-1068 KKLASS
+1068 KKMMDS
-1074 FTDMTNTSA
+1074 FTDM
-1083 KAAEDNAKKVELMSE
+1083 AEKVSKTAGENAKKIELIADE
-1098 KSGEY
+1098 ANEFGE
-1103 ADFWNDLVLEDK
+1103 FWNQLILDTKTGE
-1115 DGHVKTNA
+1115 VKTNA
-1123 QEAITEAAKSEQGW
+1123 QEAVNEAASSEKGW
-1137 NKLLFASKHADLKSN
+1137 NQLIYASKNADLKSN

-1175 QALLKSNVT
+1175 QALLDSNVT
-1184 KTMTQALQAKGDW
+1184 KTMTQALQAKGSW
-1197 GKLSFE
+1197 GKLNFE

-1224 GLWKEYQPQ
+1224 GLWKDYQPQ
-1233 VKELKAKNQGFLE
+1233 VKELKAKNQSFLD
-1246 VLSQSQDKIIH
+1246 VLSQSQDKIVH
-1257 WSQVPVDIKKILGD
+1257 WSQVPVDIKEILGD
-1271 NYDLLSKIYESEQSY
+1271 NYDLLSKIYGSEQSY

-1347 MNAWKALPD
+1347 FNAWKLLPD
-1356 PVKKMLGNNEDLK
+1356 PVKKMLGNNEDLE
-1369 AKIAEGSLSVETY
+1369 AKIADGTISIEEY
-1382 NQVKPHLKKLLGD
+1382 NGIKPLLKTLLGD
-1395 ASNVSNQS
+1395 SSIVQNASRAAGDQLDIYNR
-1403 QVGIQNLNAFN
+1403 
-1414 ANNPAMKLLKGDSSS
+1414 NNPTKKILSGDSSN
-1429 AQNAARTGGNA
+1429 AQAAARQGGNA
-1440 LNVYKANNPASKN
+1440 LNTYNANNPGTKN
-1453 LKGNASG
+1453 LRGNAGG
-1460 VVSATATGNSSLN
+1460 VVGAASSGNSSLN
-1473 VFAANNPVEK
+1473 IFAANNPVEK
-1483 LLKARD
+1483 LLRAND
-1489 EATGPASS
+1489 QASGPASQ
-1497 AKNAVNDFNSGP
+1497 AKNAVSDFNSGP
-1509 SVITKTLKVV
+1509 SVITKTLNVV
-1519 ADIGGKVA
+1519 ANLGAGVA
-1527 KILGLETGTNYH
+1527 KILGLETGTNNH
-1539 VGGPAIVNDQKGPV
+1539 IGGPAIVNDQKGHT

-1576 DLPRGSKVIK
+1576 DLPKGSKVIK
-1586 ASETKKLIPRYEN
+1586 ASETKKLIPHYEN

-1608 VVKNLIAVQE
+1608 VVKNLIAVQDSHE
-1618 SKESTDFGELAS
+1618 SNDFSELAS
-1630 TMRELLAYM
+1630 LMREMVSYL
-1639 KSGNFNGMEVN
+1639 KDGNIKNMEVT
-1650 QNFVVSDTKTAREAA
+1650 QYITGADTKTPRETA
-1665 IENKRQL
+1665 IETKRQL
-1672 RNLARG
+1672 RDLARG
-1678 LK
+1678 FK

>member
-9 NMVVKLG
+9 NMVIKLG

-41 ANVKIADMAGNQM
+41 ANAKIADMAGNQM
-54 GKLGARFDGLTK
+54 GKLGTRFDGLTK
-66 IIDAQERQVAALKK
+66 IIGAQEKQVAALKK

-109 AHYKQQLSNVE
+109 ANYRSQLIQTAGQ
-120 KSMLLYSEK
+120 M
-129 AEKAKGNINYL
+129 AE
-140 NKEMQLNMETAS
+140 M
-152 LLGNRQKVLGANYE
+152 
-166 GLTKIIGEQA
+166 
-176 KYVAALQETY
+176 
-186 DKSFVNGKPT
+186 
-196 EATKELAL
+196 
-204 SLKEAQNE
+204 
-212 LIKTT
+212 
-217 GNIAELQVK
+217 QVK

-232 AIYKASEKMIS
+232 AIYNASEKMIS
-243 SGQRME
+243 SGQKME
-249 QMGGALTK
+249 KVGGALTK
-257 GVTMPILAGAAAVT
+257 GITLPILAGAAAVT

-317 ASHTEIANVAEAAGQ
+317 SSHTEIANVAEAAGQ
-332 LGIKTENVVGFT
+332 LGIKTKNVVGFT

-355 MSADEAATAL
+355 MSAEEAATAL

-390 NNFATTESEITEMG
+390 NNFATTESEITAMG

-450 LAVEK
+450 LAVEN
-455 GTGAFS
+455 GANAFAGLESLSQQTGVS
-461 ELEQIANS
+461 MEQVSS
-469 AGFTIGEVGQAVLSG
+469 AVRNG
-484 GKPLKAM
+484 GKELKNTAGAM
-491 AESLG
+491 GLT
-496 MNSKELS
+496 SKEL
-503 KMYKEAD
+503 KTMHKEATD
-510 KSKTSLEDFATVAGM
+510 ASGKLNDFAEVAGM
-525 SADQFSKA
+525 SAEQFSKA

-549 STAEER
+549 GKTKEH
-555 GQSAIGVL
+555 GQSAIAVL
-563 DNMGITEV
+563 DDMGITEV

-594 TKAWS
+594 TKAWG

-616 SQLKMLRNEAID
+616 SQLKMLKNEAVD

-639 ALRDVLQA
+639 ALRDALQA
-647 AKPMIK
+647 TKPMIK

-659 ESFSNANPKTQQTI
+659 ESFSNADPKTQQTI

-693 SKGIGTLGKGFI
+693 TKGVGFLGKGFVE
-705 DTMAAMSKKRAVED
+705 TMAAMSKKRAIED
-719 VTQAFAKGSS
+719 VTKAFAEGSS
-729 VSVDFGKNLASSGT
+729 VSIGFGKDIASSGS
-743 ALGGLIAKIGGTT
+743 ALGGLTAKIGGTT
-756 TQIGALT
+756 TQIGSLT

-770 PWVLGITTAVGAGI
+770 PWVLGATAAIGAGV

-827 GEFSLLEQG
+827 GELDLLEKG
-836 ISSNTGSIVNNFSK
+836 VSGNTDTIANNFSK
-850 MGQSIETTLTKKIET
+850 MGQSIEENMTKKIET
-865 LKGIVKELPDD
+865 LKGIVNKLPDD
-876 IKEAANEL
+876 IKEAGDKL
-884 TEDEIANQE
+884 TKEEVLNQE
-893 KYLAIVKENNA
+893 KYLDVVKENNQ

-910 KTASNNN
+910 QEASNNN
-917 RQISYEETVR
+917 RKISYEEAIR
-927 IKAYAQESAEAY
+927 IKSLAKESAEAY

-947 KESKQILEAMT
+947 TETKEILSAMT
-958 GNVSAASKA
+958 GNVAEASED
-967 QAKEWLQSLGKQRQE
+967 QAKTWLQSLGKQRQQ
-982 SSLEYQKMQEDM
+982 SKIEYTKMQDDL
-994 KEKLV
+994 KAKLV
-999 DSGYDLNSKY
+999 DAGYDLNSKY
-1009 AKEMLKLLKE
+1009 AKEMLSLLKE
-1019 SSDSAQQI
+1019 SSDNATQI
-1027 TDDQMATIL
+1027 TEDQMSTIL

-1042 TNEVFL
+1042 ADQVFL

-1053 ISTMGDASEAAITQN
+1053 ISSMGEAGQAAVGQN
-1068 KKLASS
+1068 KKMMDS
-1074 FTDMTNTSA
+1074 FTDM
-1083 KAAEDNAKKVELMSE
+1083 AEKVSKTAGENAKKIELIADE
-1098 KSGEY
+1098 ANEFGE
-1103 ADFWNDLVLEDK
+1103 FWNQLILDTKTGE
-1115 DGHVKTNA
+1115 VKTNA
-1123 QEAITEAAKSEQGW
+1123 QEAVNEAASSEKGW
-1137 NKLLFASKHADLKSN
+1137 NQLIYASKNADLKSN

-1175 QALLKSNVT
+1175 QALLDSNVT
-1184 KTMTQALQAKGDW
+1184 KTMTQALQAKGSW
-1197 GKLSFE
+1197 GKLNFE

-1224 GLWKEYQPQ
+1224 GLWKDYQPQ
-1233 VKELKAKNQGFLE
+1233 VKELKAKNQSFLD
-1246 VLSQSQDKIIH
+1246 VLSQSQDKIVH
-1257 WSQVPVDIKKILGD
+1257 WSQVPVDIKEILGD
-1271 NYDLLSKIYESEQSY
+1271 NYDLLSKIYGSEQSY

-1294 DEKKLLA
+1294 TEKKLLA

-1347 MNAWKALPD
+1347 FNAWKVLPD

-1382 NQVKPHLKKLLGD
+1382 NQVKPLLKQLFGD

-1414 ANNPAMKLLKGDSSS
+1414 ANNPAQKILRGDSSN
-1429 AQNAARTGGNA
+1429 AQAAARQGGNA
-1440 LNVYKANNPASKN
+1440 LNTYNANNPGTKN
-1453 LKGNASG
+1453 LRGNAGG
-1460 VVSATATGNSSLN
+1460 VVGAASSGNSSLN
-1473 VFAANNPVEK
+1473 IFAANNPVEK
-1483 LLKARD
+1483 LLRAND
-1489 EATGPASS
+1489 QASGPASQ
-1497 AKNAVNDFNSGP
+1497 AKNAVSDFNSGP
-1509 SVITKTLKVV
+1509 SVITKTLNVV
-1519 ADIGGKVA
+1519 ANLGAGVA
-1527 KILGLETGTNYH
+1527 KILGLETGTNNH
-1539 VGGPAIVNDQKGPV
+1539 IGGPAIVNDQKGRT

-1576 DLPRGSKVIK
+1576 DLPKGSKVIK
-1586 ASETKKLIPRYEN
+1586 ASETKKLIPHYEN

-1608 VVKNLIAVQE
+1608 VVKNLIAVQDSHE
-1618 SKESTDFGELAS
+1618 SNDFSELAS
-1630 TMRELLAYM
+1630 LMHEMVSYL
-1639 KSGNFNGMEVN
+1639 KDGNIKNMEVT
-1650 QNFVVSDTKTAREAA
+1650 QYITGADTKTPRETAM
-1665 IENKRQL
+1665 ETKRQL
-1672 RNLARG
+1672 RDLARG
-1678 LK
+1678 FK

>member
-9 NMVVKLG
+9 NMVIKLG

-41 ANVKIADMAGNQM
+41 ANAKIADMAGNQM
-54 GKLGARFDGLTK
+54 GKLGTRFDGLTK
-66 IIDAQERQVAALKK
+66 IIGAQEKQVAALKK

-109 AHYKQQLSNVE
+109 ANYRSQLIQTAGQ
-120 KSMLLYSEK
+120 M
-129 AEKAKGNINYL
+129 AE
-140 NKEMQLNMETAS
+140 M
-152 LLGNRQKVLGANYE
+152 
-166 GLTKIIGEQA
+166 
-176 KYVAALQETY
+176 
-186 DKSFVNGKPT
+186 
-196 EATKELAL
+196 
-204 SLKEAQNE
+204 
-212 LIKTT
+212 
-217 GNIAELQVK
+217 QVK

-232 AIYKASEKMIS
+232 AIYNASEKMIS
-243 SGQRME
+243 SGQKME
-249 QMGGALTK
+249 KVGGALTK
-257 GVTMPILAGAAAVT
+257 GITLPILAGAAAVT

-317 ASHTEIANVAEAAGQ
+317 SSHTEIANVAEAAGQ
-332 LGIKTENVVGFT
+332 LGIKTKNVVGFT

-355 MSADEAATAL
+355 MSAEEAATAL

-390 NNFATTESEITEMG
+390 NNFATTESEITAMG

-450 LAVEK
+450 LAVEN
-455 GTGAFS
+455 GANAFAGLESLSQQTGVS
-461 ELEQIANS
+461 MEQVSS
-469 AGFTIGEVGQAVLSG
+469 AVRNG
-484 GKPLKAM
+484 GKELKNTAGAM
-491 AESLG
+491 GLT
-496 MNSKELS
+496 SKEL
-503 KMYKEAD
+503 KTMHKEATD
-510 KSKTSLEDFATVAGM
+510 ASGKLNDFADVAGM
-525 SADQFSKA
+525 SAEQFSKA

-549 STAEER
+549 GKTKEH
-555 GQSAIGVL
+555 GQSAIAVL
-563 DNMGITEV
+563 DDMGITEV

-594 TKAWS
+594 TKAWG

-616 SQLKMLRNEAID
+616 SQLKMLKNEAVD

-633 GGPLVK
+633 GGPLVR
-639 ALRDVLQA
+639 ALRDALQA
-647 AKPMIK
+647 TKPMIK

-659 ESFSNANPKTQQTI
+659 ESFSNADPKTQQTI

-693 SKGIGTLGKGFI
+693 TKGVGFLGKGFV
-705 DTMAAMSKKRAVED
+705 DTMAAMSKKRAIED
-719 VTQAFAKGSS
+719 VTKAFAEGSS
-729 VSVDFGKNLASSGT
+729 VSLGFGKDIASSGS
-743 ALGGLIAKIGGTT
+743 ALGGLTAKIGGTT
-756 TQIGALT
+756 TQIGSLT

-770 PWVLGITTAVGAGI
+770 PWVLGATVAIGAGV

-827 GEFSLLEQG
+827 GELDLLEKG
-836 ISSNTGSIVNNFSK
+836 VSGNTDTIANNFSK
-850 MGQSIETTLTKKIET
+850 MGQSIEENMTKKIET
-865 LKGIVKELPDD
+865 LKGIVNKLPDD
-876 IKEAANEL
+876 IKEAGDKL
-884 TEDEIANQE
+884 TKEEVLNQE
-893 KYLAIVKENNA
+893 KYLDVVKENNQ

-910 KTASNNN
+910 QEASNNN
-917 RQISYEETVR
+917 RKISYEEAIR
-927 IKAYAQESAEAY
+927 IKSLAKESAEAY

-947 KESKQILEAMT
+947 TETKEILSAMT
-958 GNVSAASKA
+958 GNVAEASED
-967 QAKEWLQSLGKQRQE
+967 QAKTWLQSLGKQRQQ
-982 SSLEYQKMQEDM
+982 SKIEYTKMQDDL
-994 KEKLV
+994 KAKLV
-999 DSGYDLNSKY
+999 DAGYDLNSKY
-1009 AKEMLKLLKE
+1009 AKEMLSLLKE
-1019 SSDSAQQI
+1019 SGDSATQI
-1027 TDDQMATIL
+1027 TEDQMSTIL

-1042 TNEVFL
+1042 ADQVFL

-1053 ISTMGDASEAAITQN
+1053 ISSMGEAGQAAVGQN
-1068 KKLASS
+1068 KKMMDS
-1074 FTDMTNTSA
+1074 FTDM
-1083 KAAEDNAKKVELMSE
+1083 AEKVSKTAGENAKKIELIADE
-1098 KSGEY
+1098 ANEFGE
-1103 ADFWNDLVLEDK
+1103 FWNQLILDTKTGE
-1115 DGHVKTNA
+1115 VKTNA
-1123 QEAITEAAKSEQGW
+1123 QEAVNEAASSEKGW
-1137 NKLLFASKHADLKSN
+1137 NQLIYASKNADLKSN

-1175 QALLKSNVT
+1175 QALLDSNVT
-1184 KTMTQALQAKGDW
+1184 KTMTQALQAKGSW
-1197 GKLSFE
+1197 GKLNFE

-1224 GLWKEYQPQ
+1224 GLWKDYQPQ
-1233 VKELKAKNQGFLE
+1233 VKELKAKNQSFLD
-1246 VLSQSQDKIIH
+1246 VLSQSQDKIVH
-1257 WSQVPVDIKKILGD
+1257 WSQVPVDIKEILGD
-1271 NYDLLSKIYESEQSY
+1271 NYDLLSKIYGSEQSY

-1347 MNAWKALPD
+1347 FNAWKLLPD

-1369 AKIAEGSLSVETY
+1369 AKIADGTLSVQTY
-1382 NQVKPHLKKLLGD
+1382 DQIKPQLKKLLGD

-1414 ANNPAMKLLKGDSSS
+1414 ANNPAQKILRGDSSN
-1429 AQNAARTGGNA
+1429 AQAAARQGGNA
-1440 LNVYKANNPASKN
+1440 LNNYNANNPGTKN
-1453 LKGNASG
+1453 LRGNAGG
-1460 VVSATATGNSSLN
+1460 VVGAASSGNSSLN
-1473 VFAANNPVEK
+1473 IFAANNPVEK
-1483 LLKARD
+1483 LLRAND
-1489 EATGPASS
+1489 QASGPASQ
-1497 AKNAVNDFNSGP
+1497 AKNAVSDFNSGP
-1509 SVITKTLKVV
+1509 SVITKTLNVV
-1519 ADIGGKVA
+1519 ANLGAGVA
-1527 KILGLETGTNYH
+1527 KILGLETGTNNH
-1539 VGGPAIVNDQKGPV
+1539 IGGPAIVNDQKGRT

-1576 DLPRGSKVIK
+1576 DLPKGSKVIK
-1586 ASETKKLIPRYEN
+1586 ASETKKLIPHYEN

-1608 VVKNLIAVQE
+1608 VVKNLIAVQDSHE
-1618 SKESTDFGELAS
+1618 SNDFSELAS
-1630 TMRELLAYM
+1630 LMREMVSYL
-1639 KSGNFNGMEVN
+1639 KDGNIKNMEVT
-1650 QNFVVSDTKTAREAA
+1650 QYITGADTKTPRETAM
-1665 IENKRQL
+1665 ETKRQL
-1672 RNLARG
+1672 RDLARG
-1678 LK
+1678 FK

>member
-9 NMVVKLG
+9 NMVIKLG

-41 ANVKIADMAGNQM
+41 ANAKIADMAGNQM
-54 GKLGARFDGLTK
+54 GKLGTRFDGLTK
-66 IIDAQERQVAALKK
+66 IIGAQEKQVAALKK

-109 AHYKQQLSNVE
+109 ANYRSQLIQTAGQ
-120 KSMLLYSEK
+120 M
-129 AEKAKGNINYL
+129 AE
-140 NKEMQLNMETAS
+140 M
-152 LLGNRQKVLGANYE
+152 
-166 GLTKIIGEQA
+166 
-176 KYVAALQETY
+176 
-186 DKSFVNGKPT
+186 
-196 EATKELAL
+196 
-204 SLKEAQNE
+204 
-212 LIKTT
+212 
-217 GNIAELQVK
+217 QVK

-232 AIYKASEKMIS
+232 AIYNASEKMIS
-243 SGQRME
+243 SGQKME
-249 QMGGALTK
+249 KVGGALTK
-257 GVTMPILAGAAAVT
+257 GITLPILAGAAAVT

-317 ASHTEIANVAEAAGQ
+317 SSHTEIANVAEAAGQ
-332 LGIKTENVVGFT
+332 LGIKTKNVVGFT

-355 MSADEAATAL
+355 MSAEEAATAL

-390 NNFATTESEITEMG
+390 NNFATTESEITAMG

-461 ELEQIANS
+461 ELEQIANG
-469 AGFTIGEVGQAVLSG
+469 AGYTIGEVGQAVLNG
-484 GKPLKAM
+484 GKPLKTM
-491 AESLG
+491 ASNLG
-496 MNSKELS
+496 MNSKALS

-510 KSKTSLEDFATVAGM
+510 KSKTSLEDFASVAGM
-525 SADQFSKA
+525 SGEQFSKA

-539 GAIIKFIEGL
+539 GAIIKFVEGL
-549 STAEER
+549 GKAEDK

-563 DNMGITEV
+563 DSMGITEV

-594 TKAWS
+594 TKAWGQ
-599 ENTALTEEA
+599 NTALTEEA

-616 SQLKMLRNEAID
+616 SQLKMLKNEAVD

-647 AKPMIK
+647 TKPMIK

-659 ESFSNANPKTQQTI
+659 ESFSNADPKTQQTI

-693 SKGIGTLGKGFI
+693 TKGVGFLGKGFVE
-705 DTMAAMSKKRAVED
+705 TMAAMSKKRAIED
-719 VTQAFAKGSS
+719 VTKAFAEGSS
-729 VSVDFGKNLASSGT
+729 VSIGFGKDIASSGS
-743 ALGGLIAKIGGTT
+743 ALGGLTAKIGGTT
-756 TQIGALT
+756 TQIGSLT

-770 PWVLGITTAVGAGI
+770 PWVLGATAAIGTGV

-799 RTQRWGTDVGKATDE
+799 RTQRWGTDVGKATDD

-827 GEFSLLEQG
+827 GELDLLEKG
-836 ISSNTGSIVNNFSK
+836 ISGNTGTIANNFSK
-850 MGQSIETTLTKKIET
+850 MGQSIEENMTKKIET
-865 LKGIVKELPDD
+865 LKDIVNRLPDD
-876 IKEAANEL
+876 IKEAGDKL
-884 TEDEIANQE
+884 TQEEVLNQE
-893 KYLAIVKENNA
+893 KYLAVVKENNQ

-910 KTASNNN
+910 QEASNNN
-917 RQISYEETVR
+917 RKISYEETIR
-927 IKAYAQESAEAY
+927 IKSLAKESAEAY

-947 KESKQILEAMT
+947 TETKEILSAMT
-958 GNVSAASKA
+958 GNVAEASED
-967 QAKEWLQSLGKQRQE
+967 QAKTWLQSLGKQRQQ
-982 SSLEYQKMQEDM
+982 SKIEYNKMQDDL
-994 KEKLV
+994 KAKLV
-999 DSGYDLNSKY
+999 DAGYDLNSEY
-1009 AKEMLKLLKE
+1009 AKEMLSLLKE
-1019 SSDSAQQI
+1019 SGDSATQI
-1027 TDDQMATIL
+1027 TEDQMSTIL

-1042 TNEVFL
+1042 ADQVFL

-1053 ISTMGDASEAAITQN
+1053 ISSMGEAGKAAVGQN
-1068 KKLASS
+1068 KKMMDS
-1074 FTDMTNTSA
+1074 FTDM
-1083 KAAEDNAKKVELMSE
+1083 AEKVSKTAGENAKKIELIADE
-1098 KSGEY
+1098 ANEFGEL
-1103 ADFWNDLVLEDK
+1103 WNQLILDTKTGE
-1115 DGHVKTNA
+1115 VKTNA
-1123 QEAITEAAKSEQGW
+1123 QEAVNEAASSEKGW
-1137 NKLLFASKHADLKSN
+1137 NQLIYASKNADLKSN

-1175 QALLKSNVT
+1175 QALLDSNVT
-1184 KTMTQALQAKGDW
+1184 KTMTQALQAKGSW
-1197 GKLSFE
+1197 GKLNFE

-1224 GLWKEYQPQ
+1224 GLWKDYQPQ
-1233 VKELKAKNQGFLE
+1233 VKELKAKNQSFLD
-1246 VLSQSQDKIIH
+1246 VLSQSQDKIVH
-1257 WSQVPVDIKKILGD
+1257 WSQVPVDIKEILGD
-1271 NYDLLSKIYESEQSY
+1271 NYDLLSKIYGSEQSY

-1347 MNAWKALPD
+1347 FNAWKLLPN
-1356 PVKKMLGNNEDLK
+1356 PVKKMLGNNEDLE
-1369 AKIAEGSLSVETY
+1369 AKIADGTISIEEY
-1382 NQVKPHLKKLLGD
+1382 NGIKPLLKTLLGD
-1395 ASNVSNQS
+1395 SSIVQNASRAAGDQLDIYNR
-1403 QVGIQNLNAFN
+1403 
-1414 ANNPAMKLLKGDSSS
+1414 NNPTKKILSGDSSNTQ
-1429 AQNAARTGGNA
+1429 AAARQGGNA
-1440 LNVYKANNPASKN
+1440 LNTYNANNPGTKN
-1453 LKGNASG
+1453 LRGNAGG
-1460 VVSATATGNSSLN
+1460 VVGAASSGNSSLN
-1473 VFAANNPVEK
+1473 IFAANNPVEK
-1483 LLKARD
+1483 LLRAND
-1489 EATGPASS
+1489 QASGPASQ
-1497 AKNAVNDFNSGP
+1497 AKNAVSDFNSGP
-1509 SVITKTLKVV
+1509 SVITKTLNVV
-1519 ADIGGKVA
+1519 ANLGAGVA
-1527 KILGLETGTNYH
+1527 KILGLETGTNNH
-1539 VGGPAIVNDQKGPV
+1539 IGGPAIVNDQKGRT

-1576 DLPRGSKVIK
+1576 DLPKGSKVIK
-1586 ASETKKLIPRYEN
+1586 ASETKKLIPHYEN

-1608 VVKNLIAVQE
+1608 VVKNLIAVQDSHE
-1618 SKESTDFGELAS
+1618 SNDFSELAS
-1630 TMRELLAYM
+1630 LMREMVSYL
-1639 KSGNFNGMEVN
+1639 KDGNIKNMEVT
-1650 QNFVVSDTKTAREAA
+1650 QYITGADTKTPRETAM
-1665 IENKRQL
+1665 ETKRQL
-1672 RNLARG
+1672 RDLARG
-1678 LK
+1678 FK

>member
-9 NMVVKLG
+9 NMVIKLG

-41 ANVKIADMAGNQM
+41 ANAKIADMAGNQM
-54 GKLGARFDGLTK
+54 GKLGTRFDGLTK
-66 IIDAQERQVAALKK
+66 IIGAQEKQVAALKK

-109 AHYKQQLSNVE
+109 ANYRSQLIQTAGQ
-120 KSMLLYSEK
+120 M
-129 AEKAKGNINYL
+129 AE
-140 NKEMQLNMETAS
+140 M
-152 LLGNRQKVLGANYE
+152 
-166 GLTKIIGEQA
+166 
-176 KYVAALQETY
+176 
-186 DKSFVNGKPT
+186 
-196 EATKELAL
+196 
-204 SLKEAQNE
+204 
-212 LIKTT
+212 
-217 GNIAELQVK
+217 QVK

-232 AIYKASEKMIS
+232 AIYNASEKMIS
-243 SGQRME
+243 SGQKME
-249 QMGGALTK
+249 KVGGALTK
-257 GVTMPILAGAAAVT
+257 GITLPILAGAAAVT

-317 ASHTEIANVAEAAGQ
+317 SSHTEIANVAEAAGQ
-332 LGIKTENVVGFT
+332 LGIKTKNVVGFT

-355 MSADEAATAL
+355 MSAEEAATAL

-390 NNFATTESEITEMG
+390 NNFATTESEITAMG

-445 MVQMQ
+445 MVEMQ
-450 LAVEK
+450 LAVEN
-455 GTGAFS
+455 GANAFAGLESLSQQTGVS
-461 ELEQIANS
+461 MEQVSS
-469 AGFTIGEVGQAVLSG
+469 AVRNG
-484 GKPLKAM
+484 GKELKNTAGAM
-491 AESLG
+491 GLT
-496 MNSKELS
+496 SKEL
-503 KMYKEAD
+503 KTMHKEATD
-510 KSKTSLEDFATVAGM
+510 ASGKLNDFAEVAGM
-525 SADQFSKA
+525 SAEQFSKA

-549 STAEER
+549 GKTKEH
-555 GQSAIGVL
+555 GQSAIAVL
-563 DNMGITEV
+563 DDMGITEV

-594 TKAWS
+594 TKAWG

-616 SQLKMLRNEAID
+616 SQLKMLKNEAVD

-647 AKPMIK
+647 TKPMIK

-659 ESFSNANPKTQQTI
+659 ESFSNADPKTQQTI

-693 SKGIGTLGKGFI
+693 TKGVGFLGKGFVE
-705 DTMAAMSKKRAVED
+705 TMAAMSKKRAIED
-719 VTQAFAKGSS
+719 VTKAFAEGSS
-729 VSVDFGKNLASSGT
+729 VSIGFGKDIASSGS
-743 ALGGLIAKIGGTT
+743 ALGGLTAKIGGTT
-756 TQIGALT
+756 TQIGSLT

-770 PWVLGITTAVGAGI
+770 PWVLGATAAIGTGV

-799 RTQRWGTDVGKATDE
+799 RTQRWGTDVGKATDD

-827 GEFSLLEQG
+827 GELDLLEKG
-836 ISSNTGSIVNNFSK
+836 ISGNTGTIANNFSK
-850 MGQSIETTLTKKIET
+850 MGQSIEENMTKKIET
-865 LKGIVKELPDD
+865 LKDIVNRLPDD
-876 IKEAANEL
+876 IKEAGDKL
-884 TEDEIANQE
+884 TQEEVLNQE
-893 KYLAIVKENNA
+893 KYLAVVKENNQ

-910 KTASNNN
+910 QEASNNN
-917 RQISYEETVR
+917 RKISYEETIR
-927 IKAYAQESAEAY
+927 IKSLAKESAEAY

-947 KESKQILEAMT
+947 TETKEILSAMT
-958 GNVSAASKA
+958 GNVAEASED
-967 QAKEWLQSLGKQRQE
+967 QAKTWLQSLGKQRQQ
-982 SSLEYQKMQEDM
+982 SKIEYNKMQDDL
-994 KEKLV
+994 KAKLV
-999 DSGYDLNSKY
+999 DAGYDLNSEY
-1009 AKEMLKLLKE
+1009 AKEMLSLLKE
-1019 SSDSAQQI
+1019 SGDSATQI
-1027 TDDQMATIL
+1027 TEDQMSAIL

-1042 TNEVFL
+1042 ADQVFL

-1053 ISTMGDASEAAITQN
+1053 ISSMGEAGKAAVGQN
-1068 KKLASS
+1068 KKMMDS
-1074 FTDMTNTSA
+1074 FTDM
-1083 KAAEDNAKKVELMSE
+1083 AEKVSKTAGENAKKIELIADE
-1098 KSGEY
+1098 ANEFGE
-1103 ADFWNDLVLEDK
+1103 FWNQLILDTKTGE
-1115 DGHVKTNA
+1115 VKTNA
-1123 QEAITEAAKSEQGW
+1123 QEAVNEAASSEKGW
-1137 NKLLFASKHADLKSN
+1137 NQLIYASKNADLKSN

-1175 QALLKSNVT
+1175 QALLDSNVT
-1184 KTMTQALQAKGDW
+1184 KTMTQALQAKGSW
-1197 GKLSFE
+1197 GKLNFE

-1224 GLWKEYQPQ
+1224 GLWKDYQPQ
-1233 VKELKAKNQGFLE
+1233 VKELKAKNQSFLD
-1246 VLSQSQDKIIH
+1246 VLSQSQDKIVH
-1257 WSQVPVDIKKILGD
+1257 WSQVPVDIKEILGD
-1271 NYDLLSKIYESEQSY
+1271 NYDLLSKIYGSEQSY

-1347 MNAWKALPD
+1347 FNAWKLLPN
-1356 PVKKMLGNNEDLK
+1356 PVKKMLGNNEDLE
-1369 AKIAEGSLSVETY
+1369 AKIADGTISIEEY
-1382 NQVKPHLKKLLGD
+1382 NGIKPLLKTLLGD
-1395 ASNVSNQS
+1395 SSIVQNASRAAGDQLDIYNR
-1403 QVGIQNLNAFN
+1403 
-1414 ANNPAMKLLKGDSSS
+1414 NNPTKKILSGDSSNTQ
-1429 AQNAARTGGNA
+1429 AAARQGGNA
-1440 LNVYKANNPASKN
+1440 LNTYNANNPGTKN
-1453 LKGNASG
+1453 LRGNAGG
-1460 VVSATATGNSSLN
+1460 VVGAASSGNSSLN
-1473 VFAANNPVEK
+1473 IFAANNPVEK
-1483 LLKARD
+1483 LLRAND
-1489 EATGPASS
+1489 QASGPASQ
-1497 AKNAVNDFNSGP
+1497 AKNAVSDFNSGP
-1509 SVITKTLKVV
+1509 SVITKTLNVV
-1519 ADIGGKVA
+1519 ANLGAGVA
-1527 KILGLETGTNYH
+1527 KILGLETGTNNH
-1539 VGGPAIVNDQKGPV
+1539 IGGPAIVNDQKGRT

-1576 DLPRGSKVIK
+1576 DLPKGSKVIK
-1586 ASETKKLIPRYEN
+1586 ASETKKLIPHYEN

-1608 VVKNLIAVQE
+1608 VVKNLIAVQDSHE
-1618 SKESTDFGELAS
+1618 SNDFSELAS
-1630 TMRELLAYM
+1630 LMREMVSYL
-1639 KSGNFNGMEVN
+1639 KDGNIKNMEVT
-1650 QNFVVSDTKTAREAA
+1650 QYITGADTKTPRETA
-1665 IENKRQL
+1665 IETKRQL
-1672 RNLARG
+1672 RDLARG
-1678 LK
+1678 FK

>member
-9 NMVVKLG
+9 NMVIKLG

-41 ANVKIADMAGNQM
+41 ANAKIADMAGNQM
-54 GKLGARFDGLTK
+54 GKLGTRFDGLTK
-66 IIDAQERQVAALKK
+66 IIGAQEKQVAALKK

-109 AHYKQQLSNVE
+109 ANYRSQLIQTAGQ
-120 KSMLLYSEK
+120 M
-129 AEKAKGNINYL
+129 AE
-140 NKEMQLNMETAS
+140 M
-152 LLGNRQKVLGANYE
+152 
-166 GLTKIIGEQA
+166 
-176 KYVAALQETY
+176 
-186 DKSFVNGKPT
+186 
-196 EATKELAL
+196 
-204 SLKEAQNE
+204 
-212 LIKTT
+212 
-217 GNIAELQVK
+217 QVK

-232 AIYKASEKMIS
+232 AIYNASEKMIS
-243 SGQRME
+243 SGQKME
-249 QMGGALTK
+249 KVGGALTK
-257 GVTMPILAGAAAVT
+257 GITLPILAGAAAVT

-317 ASHTEIANVAEAAGQ
+317 SSHTEIANVAEAAGQ
-332 LGIKTENVVGFT
+332 LGIKTKNVVGFT

-355 MSADEAATAL
+355 MSAEEAATAL

-390 NNFATTESEITEMG
+390 NNFATTESEITAMG

-445 MVQMQ
+445 MVEMQ
-450 LAVEK
+450 LAVEN
-455 GTGAFS
+455 GANAFAGLESLSQQTGVS
-461 ELEQIANS
+461 MEQVSS
-469 AGFTIGEVGQAVLSG
+469 AVRNG
-484 GKPLKAM
+484 GKELKNTAGAM
-491 AESLG
+491 GLT
-496 MNSKELS
+496 SKEL
-503 KMYKEAD
+503 KTMHKEATD
-510 KSKTSLEDFATVAGM
+510 ASGKLNDFAEVAGM
-525 SADQFSKA
+525 SAEQFSKA

-549 STAEER
+549 GKTKEH
-555 GQSAIGVL
+555 GQSAIAVL
-563 DNMGITEV
+563 DDMGITEV

-594 TKAWS
+594 TKAWG

-616 SQLKMLRNEAID
+616 SQLKMLKNEAVD

-639 ALRDVLQA
+639 ALRDALQA
-647 AKPMIK
+647 TKPMIK
-653 TVTNLA
+653 MVTNLA
-659 ESFSNANPKTQQTI
+659 ESFSNADPKTQQTI

-693 SKGIGTLGKGFI
+693 TKGVGSLGKGFVE
-705 DTMAAMSKKRAVED
+705 TMAAMSKKRAISE
-719 VTQAFAKGSS
+719 VTQAMAEGSS
-729 VSVDFGKNLASSGT
+729 VSLDLGKNITSSGS
-743 ALGGLIAKIGGTT
+743 AVGGFTAKIGGAASK
-756 TQIGALT
+756 IGSLT

-770 PWVLGITTAVGAGI
+770 PWVLGATAAIGAGV

-827 GEFSLLEQG
+827 GELDLLEKG
-836 ISSNTGSIVNNFSK
+836 VSGNTDTIANNFSK
-850 MGQSIETTLTKKIET
+850 MGQSIEENMTKKIET
-865 LKGIVKELPDD
+865 LKGIVNRLPDD
-876 IKEAANEL
+876 IKEAGDKL
-884 TEDEIANQE
+884 TQEEVLNQE
-893 KYLAIVKENNA
+893 KYLAVVKENNQ

-910 KTASNNN
+910 QEASNNN
-917 RQISYEETVR
+917 RKISYEEAIR
-927 IKAYAQESAEAY
+927 IKSLAKESAEAY

-947 KESKQILEAMT
+947 TETKEILSAMT
-958 GNVSAASKA
+958 GNVAEASED
-967 QAKEWLQSLGKQRQE
+967 QAKTWLQSLGKQRQQ
-982 SSLEYQKMQEDM
+982 SKIEYTKMQDDL
-994 KEKLV
+994 KAKLV
-999 DSGYDLNSKY
+999 DAGYDLNSKY
-1009 AKEMLKLLKE
+1009 AKEMLSLLKE
-1019 SSDSAQQI
+1019 SGDSATQI
-1027 TDDQMATIL
+1027 TEDQMSTIL

-1042 TNEVFL
+1042 ADQVFL

-1053 ISTMGDASEAAITQN
+1053 ISSMGEAGQAAVGQN
-1068 KKLASS
+1068 KKMMDS
-1074 FTDMTNTSA
+1074 FTDM
-1083 KAAEDNAKKVELMSE
+1083 AEEVSKTAGENARKIELIADE
-1098 KSGEY
+1098 ANEFGE
-1103 ADFWNDLVLEDK
+1103 FWNQLILDTKTGE
-1115 DGHVKTNA
+1115 VKTNA
-1123 QEAITEAAKSEQGW
+1123 QEAVNEAASSEKGW
-1137 NKLLFASKHADLKSN
+1137 NQLIYASKNADLKSN

-1175 QALLKSNVT
+1175 QALLDSNVT
-1184 KTMTQALQAKGDW
+1184 KTMTQALQAKGSW
-1197 GKLSFE
+1197 GKLNFE

-1224 GLWKEYQPQ
+1224 GLWKDYQPQ
-1233 VKELKAKNQGFLE
+1233 VKELKAKNQSFLD
-1246 VLSQSQDKIIH
+1246 VLSQSQDKIVH
-1257 WSQVPVDIKKILGD
+1257 WSQVPVDIKEILGD
-1271 NYDLLSKIYESEQSY
+1271 NYDLLSKIYGSEQSY

-1294 DEKKLLA
+1294 TEKKLLA

-1347 MNAWKALPD
+1347 FNAWKALPD

-1382 NQVKPHLKKLLGD
+1382 NQVKPLLKQLLGD

-1414 ANNPAMKLLKGDSSS
+1414 ANNPAQKILRGDSSN
-1429 AQNAARTGGNA
+1429 AQAAARQGGNA
-1440 LNVYKANNPASKN
+1440 LNTYNANNPGTKN
-1453 LKGNASG
+1453 LRGNAGG
-1460 VVSATATGNSSLN
+1460 VVGAASSGNSSLN
-1473 VFAANNPVEK
+1473 IFAANNPVEK
-1483 LLKARD
+1483 LLRAND
-1489 EATGPASS
+1489 QASGPASQ
-1497 AKNAVNDFNSGP
+1497 AKNAVSDFNSGP
-1509 SVITKTLKVV
+1509 SVITKTLNVV
-1519 ADIGGKVA
+1519 ANLGAGVA
-1527 KILGLETGTNYH
+1527 KILGLETGTNNH
-1539 VGGPAIVNDQKGPV
+1539 IGGPAIVNDQKGRT

-1608 VVKNLIAVQE
+1608 VVKNLIAVQDSHE
-1618 SKESTDFGELAS
+1618 SNDFSELAS
-1630 TMRELLAYM
+1630 LMREMVSYL
-1639 KSGNFNGMEVN
+1639 KDGNIKNMEVT
-1650 QNFVVSDTKTAREAA
+1650 QYITGADTKTPRETAM
-1665 IENKRQL
+1665 ETKRQL
-1672 RNLARG
+1672 RDLARG
-1678 LK
+1678 FK

>member
-9 NMVVKLG
+9 NMVIKLG

-41 ANVKIADMAGNQM
+41 ANAKIADMAGNQM
-54 GKLGARFDGLTK
+54 GKLGTRFDGLTK
-66 IIDAQERQVAALKK
+66 IIGAQEKQVAALKK

-109 AHYKQQLSNVE
+109 ANYRSQLIQTAGQ
-120 KSMLLYSEK
+120 M
-129 AEKAKGNINYL
+129 AE
-140 NKEMQLNMETAS
+140 M
-152 LLGNRQKVLGANYE
+152 
-166 GLTKIIGEQA
+166 
-176 KYVAALQETY
+176 
-186 DKSFVNGKPT
+186 
-196 EATKELAL
+196 
-204 SLKEAQNE
+204 
-212 LIKTT
+212 
-217 GNIAELQVK
+217 QVK

-232 AIYKASEKMIS
+232 AIYNASEKMIS
-243 SGQRME
+243 SGQKME
-249 QMGGALTK
+249 KVGGALTK
-257 GVTMPILAGAAAVT
+257 GVTLPILAGAAAVT

-332 LGIKTENVVGFT
+332 LGIKTKNVVGFT

-355 MSADEAATAL
+355 MSAEEAATAL

-390 NNFATTESEITEMG
+390 NNFATTESEITAMG

-445 MVQMQ
+445 MVEMQ
-450 LAVEK
+450 LAVEN
-455 GTGAFS
+455 GANAFAGLESLSQQTGVS
-461 ELEQIANS
+461 MEQVSS
-469 AGFTIGEVGQAVLSG
+469 AVRNG
-484 GKPLKAM
+484 GKELKNTAGAM
-491 AESLG
+491 GLT
-496 MNSKELS
+496 SKEL
-503 KMYKEAD
+503 KTMHKEATD
-510 KSKTSLEDFATVAGM
+510 ASGKLNDFAEVAGM
-525 SADQFSKA
+525 SAEQFSKA

-549 STAEER
+549 GKTKEH
-555 GQSAIGVL
+555 GQSAIAVL
-563 DNMGITEV
+563 DDMGITEV

-594 TKAWS
+594 TKAWG

-616 SQLKMLRNEAID
+616 SQLKMLKNEAVD

-639 ALRDVLQA
+639 ALRDALQA
-647 AKPMIK
+647 TKPMIK

-659 ESFSNANPKTQQTI
+659 ESFSNADPKTQQTI

-693 SKGIGTLGKGFI
+693 TKGVGSLGKGFVE
-705 DTMAAMSKKRAVED
+705 TMAAMSKKRAIAE
-719 VTQAFAKGSS
+719 VTQAMAEGSS
-729 VSVDFGKNLASSGT
+729 VSLDLGKNITSSGS
-743 ALGGLIAKIGGTT
+743 AVGGFTAKIGGAATK
-756 TQIGALT
+756 IGSLT

-770 PWVLGITTAVGAGI
+770 PWVLGATAAIGAGV

-799 RTQRWGTDVGKATDE
+799 RTQRWGTDVGKATDD

-836 ISSNTGSIVNNFSK
+836 ILNDTGSIVNNFSK
-850 MGQSIETTLTKKIET
+850 MGQSIETTMTKKIET
-865 LKGIVKELPDD
+865 LKGIVKTLPDD
-876 IKEAANEL
+876 VKEAG
-884 TEDEIANQE
+884 NQLISEKLAKDE
-893 KYLAIVKENNA
+893 KYLTIVKENND

-910 KTASNNN
+910 QTASNNN

-927 IKAYAQESAEAY
+927 IKAYAKESAEAY

-947 KESKQILEAMT
+947 KESKQILNAMT
-958 GNVSAASKA
+958 GNVSDASKA
-967 QAKEWLQSLGKQRQE
+967 QARDWLQSLGKQRQQ
-982 SSLEYQKMQEDM
+982 SSLEYQKMRDDLKKQ
-994 KEKLV
+994 LV
-999 DSGYDLNSKY
+999 DGGEDLNSELSKN
-1009 AKEMLKLLKE
+1009 LLNLLKE
-1019 SSDSAQQI
+1019 SSESATQI
-1027 TDDQMATIL
+1027 TNDQMATIL

-1042 TNEVFL
+1042 TNEVL
-1048 ANGQL
+1048 LSNGQL
-1053 ISTMGDASEAAITQN
+1053 INTMGNASEAAVAQN
-1068 KKLASS
+1068 KVIASS
-1074 FTDMTNTSA
+1074 FKDMTNTSA

-1098 KSGEY
+1098 KGGEY

-1115 DGHVKTNA
+1115 DGHVKSNA

-1137 NKLLFASKHADLKSN
+1137 NKLLFASKKAELKSN

-1175 QALLKSNVT
+1175 QALLDSNVT
-1184 KTMTQALQAKGDW
+1184 KTMTQALQAKGSW
-1197 GKLSFE
+1197 GKLNFE

-1224 GLWKEYQPQ
+1224 GLWKDYQPQ
-1233 VKELKAKNQGFLE
+1233 VKELKAKNQSFLD
-1246 VLSQSQDKIIH
+1246 VLSQSQDKIVH
-1257 WSQVPVDIKKILGD
+1257 WSQVPVDVKEILGD
-1271 NYDLLSKIYESEQSY
+1271 NYDLLSKIYGSEQSY

-1347 MNAWKALPD
+1347 FNALKLLPD

-1369 AKIAEGSLSVETY
+1369 AKIADGTLSVQTY
-1382 NQVKPHLKKLLGD
+1382 DQIKPQLKKLLGD

-1414 ANNPAMKLLKGDSSS
+1414 ANNPAQKILRGDSSN
-1429 AQNAARTGGNA
+1429 AQAAARQGGNA
-1440 LNVYKANNPASKN
+1440 LNTYNANNPGTKN
-1453 LKGNASG
+1453 LRGNAGG
-1460 VVSATATGNSSLN
+1460 VVGAVSSGNSSLN
-1473 VFAANNPVEK
+1473 IFAANNPVEK
-1483 LLKARD
+1483 LLRAND
-1489 EATGPASS
+1489 QASGPASQ
-1497 AKNAVNDFNSGP
+1497 AKNAVSDFNSGP
-1509 SVITKTLKVV
+1509 SVITKTLNVV
-1519 ADIGGKVA
+1519 ANLGAGVA
-1527 KILGLETGTNYH
+1527 KILGLETGTNNH
-1539 VGGPAIVNDQKGPV
+1539 IGGPAIVNDQKGRT

-1576 DLPRGSKVIK
+1576 DLPKGSKVIK

-1608 VVKNLIAVQE
+1608 VVKNLIAVQDSHE
-1618 SKESTDFGELAS
+1618 SNDFSELTS
-1630 TMRELLAYM
+1630 LMREMVSYL
-1639 KSGNFNGMEVN
+1639 KDGNIKNMEVT
-1650 QNFVVSDTKTAREAA
+1650 QYITGADTKTPRETA
-1665 IENKRQL
+1665 IETKRQL
-1672 RNLARG
+1672 RDLARG
-1678 LK
+1678 FK